1 MCFAIITLA
10 AWLLAGQSFG
20 YAIARAV
27 SVLVISCPCALGLAT
42 PVAIMVGHGIGA
54 KSGILF
60 KTSAS
65 LDQAGRTQIIALDK
79 TGTSTTGIMKVTDL
93 VVAEGIEKSE
103 LLTAA
108 YSLEAKSEHPISKAI
123 VTYGQE
129 NNVNAVESSD
139 FEVAPGKGLKAR
151 LNGKMIYGGNANYI
165 EEIAQKDIS
174 SIKNTLDDLSSQGKT
189 PVLFAEEKKLIVQI
203 TNVTSEEGQIILAI
217 YNSSDNYDKRIAFQE
232 VKLKPEIDTVIFE
245 TNVPDGEYLVMLVH
259 DINNNGKLDTS
270 FIGMPKEPVG
280 LSNYD
285 GKGIPGKFKKHK
297 FSVNESTEII
307 IPLRK
312 I

>member
-1 MCFAIITLA
+1 MKRIFDFKKIVLLVLIQIVCGIFLFA
-10 AWLLAGQSFG
+10 
-20 YAIARAV
+20 
-27 SVLVISCPCALGLAT
+27 
-42 PVAIMVGHGIGA
+42 
-54 KSGILF
+54 
-60 KTSAS
+60 
-65 LDQAGRTQIIALDK
+65 
-79 TGTSTTGIMKVTDL
+79 
-93 VVAEGIEKSE
+93 
-103 LLTAA
+103 
-108 YSLEAKSEHPISKAI
+108 
-123 VTYGQE
+123 
-129 NNVNAVESSD
+129 
-139 FEVAPGKGLKAR
+139 
-151 LNGKMIYGGNANYI
+151 
-165 EEIAQKDIS
+165 EE
-174 SIKNTLDDLSSQGKT
+174 T
-189 PVLFAEEKKLIVQI
+189 AEEKKLIVQI

-217 YNSSDNYDKRIAFQE
+217 YNSSENYDKRIAFQE

-297 FSVNESTEII
+297 FSVNENTEII